1 MSFQHKAICK
11 LQSSRFMKY
20 LKNQKLKKCCKLPL
34 LKKHYVQVLVIA
46 KPSSKIEYK
55 NAFVKDE
62 ERFKTEVTEVFYHS
76 NFLAPM
82 TIKTFPYDIKSYIN
96 IMIGFVIDTSIT

>member
-1 MSFQHKAICK
+1 MSFQQKAISK
-11 LQSSRFMKY
+11 LQNSRFMKY
-20 LKNQKLKKCCKLPL
+20 LKNQKLKKCCKLHL

-62 ERFKTEVTEVFYHS
+62 EIFETEVTEVFYHS
-76 NFLAPM
+76 YFLASM

-96 IMIGFVIDTSIT
+96 IITGSVINTSIT

>member
-20 LKNQKLKKCCKLPL
+20 LKNQKLKKCCKLLL
-34 LKKHYVQVLVIA
+34 LKKHNVQVLVIA

-55 NAFVKDE
+55 NALVKDE
-62 ERFKTEVTEVFYHS
+62 ERFETEVTEVFYHF
-76 NFLAPM
+76 NFLASM
-82 TIKTFPYDIKSYIN
+82 TIKTFPYDLKILYKYYDWICN
-96 IMIGFVIDTSIT
+96 